1 MSGSRG
7 LPLLIILGGLIIF
20 MQLTGVFPVWEEF
33 MRLMINSLALLY
45 KWLFNNFGLSI
56 IVFTV
61 VVRLAMFPLTR
72 VQTRQMR
79 AMSKLQPAVKK
90 LQEKYK
96 GKDKATRAKM
106 SQEQMALYKNAG
118 VSPIGCLGPMFIQMP
133 IWFALYRSIFRA
145 MPPTPE
151 GMADLSGFLYIWNP
165 ARSQVPLDSG
175 FLGMDLV
182 DYVQS
187 APPPINILMPVLV
200 GASMWVT
207 QKMTATTSADP
218 RQQSTQR
225 MMLWMMPI
233 MFGFFTFQFP
243 TGLALY
249 ILFSNLIGIVIQYF
263 VNGRRITVDEPVPE
277 LEPALTTPKSDI
289 GGMEGSELMREVET
303 HADSKVHGQNRRRGR
318 RSRTRNTQ
326 SKTRRSRNRRR

>member
-1 MSGSRG
+1 MQVSKG
-7 LPLLIILGGLIIF
+7 LLLAILGGVLVILF
-20 MQLTGVFPVWEEF
+20 WNEF
-33 MRLMINSLALLY
+33 MRAMINSLALLY
-45 KWLFNNFGLSI
+45 DVLFSNFGLSI

-72 VQTRQMR
+72 MQTRQMR
-79 AMSKLQPAVKK
+79 AMSQLQPAVKK

-96 GKDKATRAKM
+96 GKDRETRSKM
-106 SQEQMALYKNAG
+106 SQEQMALYKQAG

-151 GMADLSGFLYIWNP
+151 GLANLSGLLYTWNP
-165 ARSQVPLDSG
+165 ARSQVPLDSS

-182 DYVQS
+182 DFVS
-187 APPPINILMPVLV
+187 GAAPPVNILLPVLV

-243 TGLALY
+243 TGLAIY

-263 VNGRRITVDEPVPE
+263 VNGRQITVGSPVPMP
-277 LEPALTTPKSDI
+277 EPALAASAAD
-289 GGMEGSELMREVET
+289 GGAGASASITEEGT
-303 HADSKVHGQNRRRGR
+303 NADSTVHRQNRRRGR
-318 RSRTRNTQ
+318 RSRSRNAQ
-326 SKTRRSRNRRR
+326 SKARRGRNRRR